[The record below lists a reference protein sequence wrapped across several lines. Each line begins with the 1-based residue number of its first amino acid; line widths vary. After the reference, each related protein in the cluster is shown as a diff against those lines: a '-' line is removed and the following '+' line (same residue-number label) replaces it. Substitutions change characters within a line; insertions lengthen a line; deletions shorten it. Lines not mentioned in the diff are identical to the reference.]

1 MRILVLTHNMQYP
14 IEDGQSLRIY
24 HYVRH
29 LRRTHSFV
37 LVTFGVPPHPEP
49 IRDLFEQIWTV
60 PRPGSQP
67 EPLSLRKIARAISV
81 DHAFYRDPAMEDLI
95 CRTIREERFDVVW
108 ASGWDMT
115 AYTSRPLGL
124 PVLADVVDEGFVE
137 YSRELLRSRRAKE
150 ALLNL
155 RHLFVNVR
163 WERKY
168 FRHASAC
175 LVVSTVDARWLRRF
189 VPGVPVHVVEN
200 GVDAEYFRPAGEP
213 EEHPSIIFEGNM
225 SFPPNVDAACYLAR
239 EILPLVRQDFP
250 NTRLYLVG
258 RDPDPAVRA
267 LEGCAITVTGRVPD
281 VRPYLARAALFV
293 CPMRRGAG
301 IKNKLLQAWA
311 MAKATVATPVACGGL
326 RIAPGENILV
336 ARGAKA
342 IACETVRL
350 LSDEGLR
357 RRMGAKARQIV
368 LEHYSWEA
376 KAAELE
382 RVLKSVAQST
392 PRVIPEE
399 AFR

>member
-1 MRILVLTHNMQYP
+1 MPYP

-37 LVTFGVPPHPEP
+37 LVTFGAPPYPEP
-49 IRDLFEQIWTV
+49 IRDLFEQIRTV

-95 CRTIREERFDVVW
+95 CRTIREECFDVVW
-108 ASGWDMT
+108 ASGWDMS
-115 AYTSRPLGL
+115 AYTARVVGR
-124 PVLADVVDEGFVE
+124 PVLADVVDEAFVE
-137 YSRELLRSRRAKE
+137 YSRYLLRSRSPIE
-150 ALLNL
+150 VL
-155 RHLFVNVR
+155 RYLRDLWVNVG
-163 WERKY
+163 WERRY
-168 FRHASAC
+168 FRHANAC
-175 LVVSTVDARWLRRF
+175 LVVSAVDARWLRRLL
-189 VPGVPVHVVEN
+189 PGIPVHVVEN
-200 GVDAEYFRPAGEP
+200 GVDGEYFRPAGER
-213 EEHPSIIFEGNM
+213 EEHPSLVFEGNLG
-225 SFPPNVDAACYLAR
+225 FLPNVDAACYLAR
-239 EILPLVRQDFP
+239 QILPLVRRVFP
-250 NTRLYLVG
+250 ETRLYLVG
-258 RDPDPAVRA
+258 REPHPSVRSLA
-267 LEGCAITVTGRVPD
+267 GPFVTVTGRVPD
-281 VRPYLARAALFV
+281 IRPFLARGSVFV
-293 CPMRRGAG
+293 CPMRTGAG

-311 MAKATVATPVACGGL
+311 MGKATVATAVACGGL
-326 RIAPGENILV
+326 RTAPGENILV